1 MIAKPHTTNDFNE
14 CLNSLNLYPS
24 LHTQGGEWTMDK
36 GRKLQIVKFDED
48 SG

>member
-24 LHTQGGEWTMDK
+24 LHTQGGQCTVCLDTGQREEIANC
-36 GRKLQIVKFDED
+36 QI
-48 SG
+48 